1 MNTDLTRSIEQAT
14 TIDELVRQ
22 FEALLAVD
30 ISDTPKGHQRLKA
43 NQLAKDILAKY
54 NGDYSNVSPED
65 KAALRDY
72 TGFGGI
78 GGSTNEYYTLN
89 GWRAR
94 LGMQFVPMALL
105 AVAYLNQVRAWAYLA
120 KPNLKAP

>member
-22 FEALLAVD
+22 FEALL
-30 ISDTPKGHQRLKA
+30 SDTPKGHQRLKA

-65 KAALRDY
+65 KAALRDC

-78 GGSTNEYYTLN
+78 GGI
-89 GWRAR
+89 GC
-94 LGMQFVPMALL
+94 
-105 AVAYLNQVRAWAYLA
+105 
-120 KPNLKAP
+120 